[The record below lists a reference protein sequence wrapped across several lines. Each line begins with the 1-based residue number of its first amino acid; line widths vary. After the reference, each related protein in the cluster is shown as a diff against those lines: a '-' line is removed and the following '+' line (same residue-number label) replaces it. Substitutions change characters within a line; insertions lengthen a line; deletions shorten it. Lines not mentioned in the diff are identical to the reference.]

1 MKRLLLAST
10 LALAACAG
18 GPDAYTSHDET
29 PTDKA
34 VAMCNTYGFKPGT
47 EAYSGCL
54 QTEIERQH
62 QAIANAWGDAARY
75 MQSIQPRMCNT
86 YGTGTLCY

>member
-10 LALAACAG
+10 LALAACAEG
-18 GPDAYTSHDET
+18 YTSHDES

-34 VAMCNTYGFKPGT
+34 VAMCMTYGFKPGT
-47 EAYSGCL
+47 EAYGGCL
-54 QTEIERQH
+54 QTEIQRQH
-62 QAIANAWGDAARY
+62 QAMVDAWGAAAASV
-75 MQSIQPRMCNT
+75 QNLQPRMCNT